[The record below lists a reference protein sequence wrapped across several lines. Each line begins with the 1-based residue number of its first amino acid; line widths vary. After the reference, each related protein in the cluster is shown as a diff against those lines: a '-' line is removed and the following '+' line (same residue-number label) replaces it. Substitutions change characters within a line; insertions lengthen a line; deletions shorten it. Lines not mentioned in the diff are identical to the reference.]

1 MATVINAQTS
11 AGGLSITPDLSGQI
25 ALQSNGTTVAT
36 AGSTGLAINTYA
48 PVASLLTSGTAVSPS
63 GTTTTVATA
72 LPSWIKRITV
82 IFNALNINGN
92 TDTLVQ
98 LGTGSTPTYTVSGY
112 SSTSGRFNY
121 SSGTGG
127 SSSTT
132 GFNICTI
139 GGSSYNLSGSMVL
152 HNISGN
158 IWTSNHQLG
167 APGIPNA
174 FVGGGVVTLGS
185 ILTAVRIASS
195 DGSSTFTSGT
205 VNIFYE

>member
-1 MATVINAQTS
+1 MPVINASTSGPGGIQMGGDASGNLQLQS
-11 AGGLSITPDLSGQI
+11 AGNTIATISSSGM
-25 ALQSNGTTVAT
+25 
-36 AGSTGLAINTYA
+36 AINTYT
-48 PVASLLTSGTAVSPS
+48 PSTSLLTSGTAVSAG
-63 GTTTTVATA
+63 GTSTTLATN
-72 LPSWIKRITV
+72 LPSWVKRITV
-82 IFNALNINGN
+82 IFNALNISSNI
-92 TDTLVQ
+92 DTLVQ